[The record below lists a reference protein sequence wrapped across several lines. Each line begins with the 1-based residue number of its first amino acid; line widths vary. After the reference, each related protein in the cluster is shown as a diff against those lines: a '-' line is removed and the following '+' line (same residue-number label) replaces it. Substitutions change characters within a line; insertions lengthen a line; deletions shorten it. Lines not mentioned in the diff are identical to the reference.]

1 MLLLSDRVSASP
13 EALSASPLLSF
24 GRRPTFS
31 QPEKVSVNRLPRLSH
46 SITMAPCKSIAE
58 KKAQHAPNVKKSNDR
73 VIKRPARG
81 FHRFRDGMLNMA
93 PKSGG
98 EKELV
103 KSNQESCLLRLPTEI
118 RSRIWIYAIGGRT
131 IRQSFGVVRDRV
143 FVPEPSERTNTFA
156 LMRACRQIY
165 AKTDILPMTTNVF
178 QLTNCSTLW
187 IAAKSFRKYQLRQI
201 IGVRVEV
208 NDLRFQRCYAVYLK
222 QLFEVNKLSIF
233 PNLRSVHFCVYGS
246 KARVYT
252 SLSDC
257 SAFLHEHFG
266 DQMRAAGYDMV
277 VEKMDIDI
285 RNHARW

>member
-1 MLLLSDRVSASP
+1 MLSLSDRASANP
-13 EALSASPLLSF
+13 KALSASPLLSF
-24 GRRPTFS
+24 GLRPTFS

-58 KKAQHAPNVKKSNDR
+58 DKAQHADNVKKSNDR
-73 VIKRPARG
+73 VIKRPAWG
-81 FHRFRDGMLNMA
+81 SHRFRGGMLNIT
-93 PKSGG
+93 PKRGT

-103 KSNQESCLLRLPTEI
+103 KSDQESCLLRLPTEI
-118 RSRIWIYAIGGRT
+118 QNRIWIYAIGGRT
-131 IRQSFGVVRDRV
+131 IRQSSGVVQDRV

-165 AKTDILPMTTNVF
+165 AETALLPTTTNVF
-178 QLTNCSTLW
+178 QLTNCSTFW
-187 IAAKSFRKYQLRQI
+187 IAPKSFRKYQLRQI
-201 IGVRVEV
+201 IEVRVEV
-208 NDLRFQRCYAVYLK
+208 NDLHFQRCYEVYLK

-233 PNLRSVHFCVYGS
+233 PNLRSVHFCVHGS

-252 SLSDC
+252 SLSVC

-285 RNHARW
+285 RNHTR